1 MEISFRGQ
9 YDKDLFFRSV
19 MLANQPPKRR
29 RFVRTFL
36 SVFIVVA
43 IAVLIS
49 RLIESGDILG
59 HATYIVVV
67 MILGAFLLRSYL
79 QPYLGA
85 RSMWANPS
93 VRRKLT
99 GVITKKGILYRLEAR
114 NNEILWERF
123 TRVRKVNNLITLV
136 TREGLLVIFPRA
148 FFKNDSDWQ
157 RFERL
162 VDTKI
167 VSIN

>member
-9 YDKDLFFRSV
+9 YDKDLFFKSV
-19 MLANQPPKRR
+19 ILANQPPKNR
-29 RFVRTFL
+29 RFVQPFMM
-36 SVFIVVA
+36 VFILVA
-43 IAVLIS
+43 IVILVA
-49 RLIESGDILG
+49 RLIETGDILDN
-59 HATYIVVV
+59 AMYIVVV
-67 MILGAFLLRSYL
+67 MIVSAFLVRSYL

-93 VRRKLT
+93 VSRKLV
-99 GVITKKGILYRLEAR
+99 GVVTKQGITYQLEAGT
-114 NNEILWERF
+114 NEILWERF
-123 TRVRKVNNLITLV
+123 TRVRKADNLVTLV
-136 TREGLLVIFPRA
+136 TREGLLVIFPRT
-148 FFKNDSDWQ
+148 FFKNETDWQ